1 VAVSRYVDV
10 GVQCRNCML
19 RPRLSLGRNA
29 ASSGPLEQT
38 MPLNSQSKSLGD
50 KLADLLDRLVGG
62 LAQPL
67 RPSPA
72 PVPVPVRRPDPSRGA
87 RIRR

>member
-1 VAVSRYVDV
+1 M
-10 GVQCRNCML
+10 QH
-19 RPRLSLGRNA
+19 PRRSLGRNA
-29 ASSGPLEQT
+29 AFSGALERT
-38 MPLNSQSKSLGD
+38 MPLKSPSKTLGD

-67 RPSPA
+67 RPAPA
-72 PVPVPVRRPDPSRGA
+72 PVPVPVRHPDASRGT

>member
-1 VAVSRYVDV
+1 
-10 GVQCRNCML
+10 
-19 RPRLSLGRNA
+19 
-29 ASSGPLEQT
+29 
-38 MPLNSQSKSLGD
+38 MPLKSPSKSLGE

-67 RPSPA
+67 RPAPA
-72 PVPVPVRRPDPSRGA
+72 PVPVPVRRPDASRGA